1 MDEGMLITLAQ
12 NALVM
17 TAMLAAPFLLVTLVI
32 GSIISLIQA
41 ATQVN
46 EFTLTFIPKIIGILV
61 VLVLL
66 GSWMIQQLLVY
77 TTNLYNTLPSL
88 IK

>member
-1 MDEGMLITLAQ
+1 MDEGMLITFAQ
-12 NALVM
+12 NALIM
-17 TAMLAAPFLLVTLVI
+17 TATLAAPFLLVTLII

-46 EFTLTFIPKIIGILV
+46 EFTLTFVPKILGIILV
-61 VLVLL
+61 AALL

-77 TTNLYNTLPSL
+77 TTNLYNNLPNM

>member
-1 MDEGMLITLAQ
+1 MDEGTLITIAQ
-12 NALVM
+12 NALLM
-17 TAMLAAPFLLVTLVI
+17 SAMLAAPFLLVTLII

-46 EFTLTFIPKIIGILV
+46 EFTLTFVPKILGIIV
-61 VLVLL
+61 VMALL
-66 GSWMIQQLLVY
+66 GSWMVQQLLVY
-77 TTNLYNTLPSL
+77 TTNLYNTLPNM

>member
-77 TTNLYNTLPSL
+77 TTNLYNTLPTL

>member
-12 NALVM
+12 NALLM

-46 EFTLTFIPKIIGILV
+46 EFTLTFIPKIIGI
-61 VLVLL
+61 
-66 GSWMIQQLLVY
+66 Y
-77 TTNLYNTLPSL
+77 
-88 IK
+88 

>member
-46 EFTLTFIPKIIGILV
+46 EFTLTFVPKIIGILV

-77 TTNLYNTLPSL
+77 TTNLYNSLPSL

>member
-1 MDEGMLITLAQ
+1 MDEGMLITIAQ
-12 NALVM
+12 NALLM
-17 TAMLAAPFLLVTLVI
+17 TAMLAAPFLLVTLII

-46 EFTLTFIPKIIGILV
+46 EFTLTFVPKIIGIILV
-61 VLVLL
+61 IALL
-66 GSWMIQQLLVY
+66 GSWMVQQLLVY
-77 TTNLYNTLPSL
+77 TTNLYNTLPTM

>member
-1 MDEGMLITLAQ
+1 MDEGMLITIAQ
-12 NALVM
+12 NALLM

-46 EFTLTFIPKIIGILV
+46 EFTLTFVPKIIGIILV
-61 VLVLL
+61 AVLL

-77 TTNLYNTLPSL
+77 TTNLYNTLPTM

>member
-77 TTNLYNTLPSL
+77 TTNLYNSLPTL